1 MLNCIEPGYILSYG
15 QNYGRKKGF
24 IMQPKRQTDLEC
36 AGSLTP
42 ELEGNAH
49 SALHENRR
57 KSPPKSAQ
65 TAKKQGEV
73 NTHE

>member
-1 MLNCIEPGYILSYG
+1 
-15 QNYGRKKGF
+15 
-24 IMQPKRQTDLEC
+24 MQPKRQNDLEC

>member
-1 MLNCIEPGYILSYG
+1 
-15 QNYGRKKGF
+15 
-24 IMQPKRQTDLEC
+24 MQPKRQTDLEC

-49 SALHENRR
+49 SVLHENRR